1 MCAVHFVQF
10 LGSYFYLRIS
20 AKGDGLN
27 YSRLRSDK
35 CQRASM
41 SRPDQVLSERGHV
54 FHRRENTHF
63 ERVIHC
69 LEAWLLL
76 RSLDV

>member
-1 MCAVHFVQF
+1 MCAIHFVHF
-10 LGSYFYLRIS
+10 LCSYFSLRIS

-35 CQRASM
+35 YQRASM

-54 FHRRENTHF
+54 FHRQENTHF
-63 ERVIHC
+63 ERIIHC

-76 RSLDV
+76 GSLDV